1 MRKRLLYAL
10 AFCAVAA
17 LAAAVL
23 SGQSPRAR
31 DFAEATP
38 VDRPP
43 HIHPDYAGCMIP
55 PNIAPLN
62 FLVEEPGARYHVRI
76 SSKRGEGVEISSGAS
91 SIVIPQEPWKKL
103 LAENRGEE
111 LRFDVCVMPQGGQW
125 RRFEAIS
132 NTIAREEIDGY
143 LVYRLI
149 YPLYNSYLDM
159 SIRQR
164 NLQDYDESVLL
175 DNDDFRGTHCMNCH
189 TFLNNKG
196 DSMILQVRGPTGGM
210 LIEREGR
217 LTKVDPRTKL
227 NPSQVGFASWHPSG
241 RVIAY
246 SSNNVRQLFHSART
260 EVRDGVDLNSYLALF
275 WVDTNTVTSSS
286 KIALPDQLETWPT
299 WTPDGRCLYFCRAPR
314 LWPIPPKNAL
324 SQNNVNVDYDLV
336 RTVKYDLM
344 RIGFDIETGTWGEV
358 ETVLSSKDTGLS
370 ITEPRISPDGRFLVF
385 CMSDYSTYPTWQP
398 SSDLYLMD
406 LKSGRYGRMECNS
419 DQAET
424 WHCWSSNSR
433 WLVFSS
439 KRGNG
444 LLNRAYF
451 SYIDD
456 HGKAHK
462 PFVLPQKDPA
472 FYDSCIHL
480 YQLPELISGPVP
492 VSEQQF
498 ARAVSSPGA
507 VKSESAAASATL
519 PVIPDAPSSPWT
531 PAEQQSQIS
540 H

>member
-1 MRKRLLYAL
+1 
-10 AFCAVAA
+10 
-17 LAAAVL
+17 
-23 SGQSPRAR
+23 
-31 DFAEATP
+31 
-38 VDRPP
+38 
-43 HIHPDYAGCMIP
+43 
-55 PNIAPLN
+55 
-62 FLVEEPGARYHVRI
+62 
-76 SSKRGEGVEISSGAS
+76 
-91 SIVIPQEPWKKL
+91 
-103 LAENRGEE
+103 
-111 LRFDVCVMPQGGQW
+111 
-125 RRFEAIS
+125 
-132 NTIAREEIDGY
+132 
-143 LVYRLI
+143 
-149 YPLYNSYLDM
+149 
-159 SIRQR
+159 
-164 NLQDYDESVLL
+164 
-175 DNDDFRGTHCMNCH
+175 
-189 TFLNNKG
+189 
-196 DSMILQVRGPTGGM
+196 
-210 LIEREGR
+210 
-217 LTKVDPRTKL
+217 
-227 NPSQVGFASWHPSG
+227 
-241 RVIAY
+241 
-246 SSNNVRQLFHSART
+246 
-260 EVRDGVDLNSYLALF
+260 
-275 WVDTNTVTSSS
+275 
-286 KIALPDQLETWPT
+286 
-299 WTPDGRCLYFCRAPR
+299 
-314 LWPIPPKNAL
+314 
-324 SQNNVNVDYDLV
+324 
-336 RTVKYDLM
+336 
-344 RIGFDIETGTWGEV
+344 
-358 ETVLSSKDTGLS
+358 
-370 ITEPRISPDGRFLVF
+370 
-385 CMSDYSTYPTWQP
+385 
-398 SSDLYLMD
+398 MD